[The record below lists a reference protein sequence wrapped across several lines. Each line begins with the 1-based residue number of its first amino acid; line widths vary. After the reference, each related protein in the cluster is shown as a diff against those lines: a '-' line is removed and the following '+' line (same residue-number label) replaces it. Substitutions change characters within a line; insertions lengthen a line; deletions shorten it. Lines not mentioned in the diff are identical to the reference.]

1 MELVWTLQTNIVLFL
16 YTHLPMKATWRL
28 FLELLKHGADVD
40 IASKNGFNPIHTGAK
55 EGHKEVTREL
65 LNDGAGAYIPDKNG
79 LTSLYVAKQK
89 VHMEVD
95 RDFLNHGASV
105 YVADKDRFTPIYA
118 AAQ

>member
-40 IASKNGFNPIHTGAK
+40 IVSKNGFTPIHTGAK
-55 EGHKEVTREL
+55 EGHTEVIREL
-65 LNDGAGAYIPDKNG
+65 FNHGAGAYIPDKNG
-79 LTSLYVAKQK
+79 FTSLYVAKQK